1 MRCAGS
7 IGLGVIATA
16 PSIPTSWFAAWA
28 FHSLSSR
35 TNVRRPEASTMV
47 ALLAAKFWTCTFQVQ
62 KMSSGSISREQAI
75 PVARGSMVVVVIL
88 ELTNTVVVVK

>member
-1 MRCAGS
+1 
-7 IGLGVIATA
+7 
-16 PSIPTSWFAAWA
+16 
-28 FHSLSSR
+28 
-35 TNVRRPEASTMV
+35 MV
-47 ALLAAKFWTCTFQVQ
+47 ALLAAKFWACTFQVK